1 MDRHTAKGSQ
11 LSRRDSVISHVSQ
24 AGAAHGS
31 TSPEVN
37 RAGPSLPKQR
47 PASAHYQSPLE
58 APAGVYNVGHAGP
71 PRPFVNG
78 THSPR
83 DSMQHHGVN
92 GFHHDQ
98 GYQQD
103 IHQSHISSPISVS
116 HAPVANR
123 VAAYS
128 GGSPAQTQPRYGTAN
143 TTTPHQT
150 PFVPQQNV
158 MPFNLPPSQYSG
170 GQGVSQPD
178 GGNSYEMTG
187 HTDYPD
193 ASQHSSEM
201 LMLGN
206 MAMQATVPMF
216 GTDGVLNKSPYVGMP
231 EDFLTYLFNTAS
243 PGERS
248 PMSKDMLQGAYS
260 K

>member
-24 AGAAHGS
+24 AGAPGS
-31 TSPEVN
+31 TSPEAN
-37 RAGPSLPKQR
+37 RAVTNLPKVHQ
-47 PASAHYQSPLE
+47 PSVQYHASHDSAYQINHDASAPYT
-58 APAGVYNVGHAGP
+58 
-71 PRPFVNG
+71 NG
-78 THSPR
+78 THTHHDTMS
-83 DSMQHHGVN
+83 QHGLN
-92 GFHHDQ
+92 GFGHDQ
-98 GYQQD
+98 SYQHD
-103 IHQSHISSPISVS
+103 LHQNHASSPIGVS
-116 HAPVANR
+116 HPNR
-123 VAAYS
+123 VGPFTGA
-128 GGSPAQTQPRYGTAN
+128 SPAPNQHQFGSQGDV
-143 TTTPHQT
+143 TPHST
-150 PFVPQQNV
+150 PFVSQQNV

-178 GGNSYEMTG
+178 AGHSYGMTANA
-187 HTDYPD
+187 DYSDPG
-193 ASQHSSEM
+193 QQSSEM

-248 PMSKDMLQGAYS
+248 PMSKDMMHNAYS

>member
-11 LSRRDSVISHVSQ
+11 LSRRDSVISHLSQ
-24 AGAAHGS
+24 SGGHGS
-31 TSPEVN
+31 TSPEMN
-37 RAGPSLPKQR
+37 RATPNLPKAR
-47 PASAHYQSPLE
+47 PNSAHYQSPLE
-58 APAGVYNVGHAGP
+58 VPLGSYPVGHTAA
-71 PRPFVNG
+71 PRPYVNG
-78 THSPR
+78 THSPH
-83 DSMQHHGVN
+83 DSMPHHGVN
-92 GFHHDQ
+92 GFGHDQ

-103 IHQSHISSPISVS
+103 IHQGHVSSPINVS
-116 HAPVANR
+116 HPSVPNR
-123 VAAYS
+123 VATFS
-128 GGSPAQTQPRYGTAN
+128 GASPAQNQQRFGPAD
-143 TTTPHQT
+143 TTPHQA

-170 GQGVSQPD
+170 SQGVSQPD
-178 GGNSYEMTG
+178 GSGSYEMTS
-187 HTDYPD
+187 HADYSE
-193 ASQHSSEM
+193 AGQQSSEM

-248 PMSKDMLQGAYS
+248 PISKDMMHNAHS